1 MGVMEL
7 LGIAMKVRFFALVFL
22 LCSSMA
28 SLTHAQE
35 RDAVQFANNI
45 VIHEGEEVHDAVCF
59 LCSIENDGTVHG
71 DMVAF
76 LGNIHVRGHAE
87 RDAVV
92 FLGSVTLGENASI
105 DRDVVVFAG
114 SLHHA
119 PGSSIGNNS
128 VVFPVF
134 LLFIPLL
141 VFAGFIVLIVWAIRA
156 LVYRDRPVY
165 PMPPPRF

>member
-1 MGVMEL
+1 MPNLVSMWPASRARVGVLM
-7 LGIAMKVRFFALVFL
+7 AL
-22 LCSSMA
+22 LCFWA
-28 SLTHAQE
+28 TGVAHAE
-35 RDAVQFANNI
+35 GRDVVEFGNDI
-45 VIHEGEEVHDAVCF
+45 VVHEGEEAHDTVCF
-59 LCSIENDGTVHG
+59 LCSIEVDGTVHG

-92 FLGSVTLGENASI
+92 FLGNITLGENASI

-114 SLHHA
+114 SLRNA
-119 PGSSIGNNS
+119 PGSSIGNDR

-134 LLFIPLL
+134 LFFIPFL
-141 VFAGFIVLIVWAIRA
+141 VFAGIIVLIVWAIRA